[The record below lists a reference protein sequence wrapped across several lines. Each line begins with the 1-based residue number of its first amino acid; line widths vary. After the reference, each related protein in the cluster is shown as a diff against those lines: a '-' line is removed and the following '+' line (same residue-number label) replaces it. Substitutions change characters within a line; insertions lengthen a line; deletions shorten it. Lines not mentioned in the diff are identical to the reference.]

1 MALLGRINT
10 LAVVRDTPQGLY
22 LDGGALGEV
31 LLPGRLVPRGLRVGG
46 QIEVFLHRDS
56 EDRLVATTERPKAC
70 VGEFACMRVKDLHE
84 RAGAFLDWGLA
95 KDLLLPYR
103 EQRPKVRLGDDV
115 VVAVI
120 LDPDTDRIIATTYLS
135 RHLSKEPAR
144 YAPGDA
150 VDLLVCGETDLGY
163 NAIVDGRF
171 RGLLYHTN
179 LAGPLRH
186 GARMRGF
193 VKSVREDGKID
204 LSLDEAG
211 YARVHPLAERILAE
225 LERVGG
231 RLNLDDDSDPE
242 AIRDRFGVSKKAF
255 KQALGSLYRARRIA
269 FLNPGIQLVQQS
281 GQGAGR

>member
-144 YAPGDA
+144 YAPGEA